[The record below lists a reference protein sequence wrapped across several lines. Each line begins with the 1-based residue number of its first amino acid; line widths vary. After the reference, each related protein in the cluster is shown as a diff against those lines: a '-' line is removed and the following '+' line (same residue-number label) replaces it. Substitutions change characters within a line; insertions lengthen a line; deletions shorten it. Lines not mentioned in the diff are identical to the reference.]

1 MTEARMTEDRTA
13 DERLAG
19 GRPRPSTHDA
29 WFRARVQE
37 ALDDTAGDLSD
48 DQVNA
53 RLAARR
59 EAALRRAGG
68 V

>member
-1 MTEARMTEDRTA
+1 MA
-13 DERLAG
+13 DERMAA
-19 GRPRPSTHDA
+19 GRPGPSTHDA

-37 ALDDTAGDLSD
+37 ALDDTAGDLSH

-59 EAALRRAGG
+59 EAAFRRAGG
-68 V
+68 A

>member
-1 MTEARMTEDRTA
+1 MTEARMTEDRMA
-13 DERLAG
+13 DERPAG
-19 GRPRPSTHDA
+19 GCPRPSTHDA

-37 ALDDTAGDLSD
+37 ALDETAGDLSD

-59 EAALRRAGG
+59 KAALRRAGG
-68 V
+68 A

>member
-1 MTEARMTEDRTA
+1 MTEDRTA

-19 GRPRPSTHDA
+19 GRPRPHDA